1 MKVRVLEQ
9 QDVLPRTGNLL
20 MGLFLLVRDR
30 LLIWDHQV
38 AWENQAILGSKCK
51 KLILELKE

>member
-38 AWENQAILGSKCK
+38 AWEN
-51 KLILELKE
+51 